1 MEMDD
6 LYYSVSIDADRTL
19 CLAPITDRRLAM
31 AGQEIADTSGYFLYE
46 QQGRGDFASIEIL
59 AHVVSSEGVQR
70 IRDMFN
76 MS

>member
-1 MEMDD
+1 MDD
-6 LYYSVSIDADRTL
+6 LYYSVNIDAERTL

-46 QQGRGDFASIEIL
+46 QQGSGDFASIEIL
-59 AHVVSSEGVQR
+59 AHIVSAAGVQR
-70 IRDMFN
+70 IRETFN